1 MGHGKPPYAAEYRQ
15 QMVELVRAGRRPR
28 DLAREFECSATTIR
42 GWVRQADLD
51 EGLREDGLTTVER
64 EELRRLRPR
73 GLGQETPVVD
83 FNFRQGDERIQVK
96 LLATRRL
103 WIELPGNTR
112 REVAEPVD
120 RALAGKQE
128 SGQLDR
134 V

>member
-1 MGHGKPPYAAEYRQ
+1 
-15 QMVELVRAGRRPR
+15 MVAFGQRDRPR
-28 DLAREFECSATTIR
+28 RIDTSAGDREV
-42 GWVRQADLD
+42 G
-51 EGLREDGLTTVER
+51 ER
-64 EELRRLRPR
+64 TPG

-128 SGQLDR
+128 SGQLDG